1 MKRLFGVD
9 LRALAAFRIA
19 ISCLLLVDLWYR
31 SQELGAFFT
40 DAGILPRQARIGL
53 VELGDRFGREH
64 TWSLHMLSG
73 EAWMQGLLMGLAAA
87 LAVALLFGYRTRS
100 VAVASWILVLSL
112 DGRNPAILDSGDV
125 LLRCMLFWSL
135 FLPLGA
141 CYSVDRSQRLERA
154 RRTNPSCSTPQLDAR
169 TGPGVS
175 NLVATSE
182 RASAASDG
190 DVSRVAYDTAKAGV
204 GREPLPLVCNVA
216 SAGLLLQLAMMYFFS
231 ALFKTHPVWISE
243 YSAVYYALH
252 CDAFA
257 TRWGIALRSFPRL
270 LEWLTLGSYL
280 LELLGPLLAFSPW
293 ATSRIRILLVLSF
306 WLFHLGLAT
315 TLMLG
320 IFPWVCIACWIVYLP
335 TAFWDAGEQRVR
347 RVADRF
353 AAAHFGK
360 TSLGRAVER
369 FNEVARS
376 LTRCLPP
383 AGDLWLSYV
392 PAWYRHV
399 PHLLI
404 QVSLAAVLVYLIAW
418 NIRELNVRDLEK
430 WVLPLRY
437 NGPARALGLDQNW
450 SMFSPVP
457 RTEDG
462 WLLMVG
468 TLDNGSQVNLWQPE
482 KAIPWDKPELVS
494 STFRSQ
500 RWLKYL
506 DNLTTDAYIGY
517 RDYFCEWLA
526 ARWNRWY
533 ARSDQG
539 QRVVK
544 VELYHSIELT
554 PPPGQPIPVP
564 EIKPLYTYYPL
575 YYDP

>member
-9 LRALAAFRIA
+9 WRALAAFRMGIA
-19 ISCLLLVDLWYR
+19 CMLLVDLWYR

-40 DAGILPRQARIGL
+40 DSGILPRQARIGL

-64 TWSLHMLSG
+64 AWSLHMLSG
-73 EAWMQGLLMGLAAA
+73 EAWMQGLLIGLAAA
-87 LAVALLFGYRTRS
+87 SAVALLFGYRTRS

-141 CYSVDRSQRLERA
+141 CFSVDQYQRQERTRRIDPSGSSRRLDVRTDVVAWNPVAALERA
-154 RRTNPSCSTPQLDAR
+154 L
-169 TGPGVS
+169 
-175 NLVATSE
+175 
-182 RASAASDG
+182 AASD
-190 DVSRVAYDTAKAGV
+190 REAGGASYETSNARR
-204 GREPLPLVCNVA
+204 GREPTPLVCNVA

-231 ALFKTHPVWISE
+231 ALFKTHPVWIRDC
-243 YSAVYYALH
+243 SAVYYALH

-257 TRWGIALRSFPRL
+257 TRWGIALRGFPWL

-280 LELLGPLLAFSPW
+280 LELVGPLLAFSPW
-293 ATSRIRILLVLSF
+293 ATSRIRILVVFSF
-306 WLFHLGLAT
+306 WLFHLGLSA

-320 IFPWVCIACWIVYLP
+320 IFPWICIACWVVYLP
-335 TAFWDAGEQRVR
+335 PAFWDAGEHWMR

-353 AAAHFGK
+353 AATPFGM
-360 TSLGRAVER
+360 TSLGRFLGRCNGAG
-369 FNEVARS
+369 RS
-376 LTRCLPP
+376 LANCLPP
-383 AGDLWLSYV
+383 ATDSWLS
-392 PAWYRHV
+392 HV
-399 PHLLI
+399 PGWFRRTIQALI
-404 QVSLAAVLVYLIAW
+404 QISLAALLVYLIAW

-468 TLDNGSQVNLWQPE
+468 TLDNGRQVNLWQPE
-482 KAIPWDKPELVS
+482 KVVPWDKPQLVS

-526 ARWNRWY
+526 ARWNRLY
-533 ARSDQG
+533 ARSDQS

-544 VELYHSIELT
+544 VELYHAIELT
-554 PPPGQPIPVP
+554 PPPGQPIPEP